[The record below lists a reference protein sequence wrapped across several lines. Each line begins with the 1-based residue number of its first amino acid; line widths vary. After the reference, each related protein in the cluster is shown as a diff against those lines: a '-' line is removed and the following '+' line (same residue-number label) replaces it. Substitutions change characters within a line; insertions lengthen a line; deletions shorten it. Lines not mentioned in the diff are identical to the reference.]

1 MTLSKT
7 LEVELKNYVT
17 EITESEEKCGS
28 AARQQEQSNSDV
40 DDLFLDKQGL
50 KDKCLY
56 FKWIQKVSNTPTQS
70 ETINEPFREDS
81 ASKLSQKLIL

>member
-7 LEVELKNYVT
+7 LEVELKNFIT

-40 DDLFLDKQGL
+40 NDLISDK
-50 KDKCLY
+50 
-56 FKWIQKVSNTPTQS
+56 V
-70 ETINEPFREDS
+70 
-81 ASKLSQKLIL
+81 

>member
-1 MTLSKT
+1 MTLSTT

-28 AARQQEQSNSDV
+28 AARQQEQSNCDT

-50 KDKCLY
+50 RDKCLC
-56 FKWIQKVSNTPTQS
+56 FKWIQKVINTPAQS
-70 ETINEPFREDS
+70 ETIKEPFREDS
-81 ASKLSQKLIL
+81 ASK